1 MPASW
6 EEELSDDMIKEFSKD
21 QSQTELPVATATF
34 VKESFEKVLA
44 LHEEI
49 LSSKSAQIEQLKEE
63 NEFLK
68 ENVLMIQKLY
78 SEDRELIQLLKKEI
92 FDLQEELEFTRRKY
106 KMMWNQAIEN
116 YSKRS

>member
-1 MPASW
+1 MPTSW
-6 EEELSDDMIKEFSKD
+6 EERLGDDML
-21 QSQTELPVATATF
+21 QNNQTQDIEELPVATATF

>member
-6 EEELSDDMIKEFSKD
+6 EEELSDDMLETSLLESSKKEP
-21 QSQTELPVATATF
+21 PVATATF

-49 LSSKSAQIEQLKEE
+49 LTSKTQQIEQLKDE
-63 NEFLK
+63 NAFLK
-68 ENVLMIQKLY
+68 ETLLTVQKLY
-78 SEDRELIQLLKKEI
+78 TEDRELIQILKKEI